1 MQLSVGAPDGVGR
14 RVVGVFSQVEGEGEG
29 EGVWTRHAS
38 GVLSADVPVVG
49 EGLGVWPPVGAV
61 AVEVGGV
68 YERLA
73 GVGLEYGPVFQGVR
87 AAWRR
92 GDEVFAEVALGEE
105 Q

>member
-14 RVVGVFSQVEGEGEG
+14 RVVGVFSQVEG

-61 AVEVGGV
+61 AVDVGGV
-68 YERLA
+68 Y
-73 GVGLEYGPVFQGVR
+73 
-87 AAWRR
+87 
-92 GDEVFAEVALGEE
+92 
-105 Q
+105 